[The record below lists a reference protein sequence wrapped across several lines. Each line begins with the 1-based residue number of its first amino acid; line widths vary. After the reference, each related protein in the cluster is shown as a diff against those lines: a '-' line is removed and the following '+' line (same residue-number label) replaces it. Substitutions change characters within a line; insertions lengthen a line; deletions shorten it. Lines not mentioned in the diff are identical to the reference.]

1 MFVTL
6 HACRLGDEALL
17 QQLLFDA
24 VVTAPLEAYWNT
36 LMLSDRCHF
45 FFFTHFLLREEKPH
59 ANMTIQSK
67 ISGGCSVCRGPG
79 HETCSGSRVGARAP
93 SLPKYP

>member
-6 HACRLGDEALL
+6 PACRLGDEALL

-45 FFFTHFLLREEKPH
+45 SFFLHIFNSVKKNLTQ
-59 ANMTIQSK
+59 IQ
-67 ISGGCSVCRGPG
+67 
-79 HETCSGSRVGARAP
+79 
-93 SLPKYP
+93 L